1 MEAETIKKIIEP
13 IRKKMPR
20 YGTKKLHL
28 DIKDDLKNLG
38 IKMGRDAFL
47 SFARRHRLLVPKT
60 KRCFIT
66 TDSKH
71 FFYKSPNLIKNL
83 VPTESEQVFVN
94 DITYIKLQESYAYL
108 ALVTDLYSKKVMG
121 YRLDDNMKVGM
132 VKEALVVA
140 LKNCEYNR
148 STIIHHSD
156 RGIQYCCPDYSEFAE
171 SKGMILSTTE
181 KYDPYENAVAERING
196 ILKYEFGLV
205 KTIPSI
211 EVANKMLKEAVEV
224 YNKERRHCSL
234 QMQTPNFAH
243 SNQRHPYKSYKKI
256 KSKMVN
262 QDDGPGCKSRRNI
275 PQLYPQ
281 TANGNHLKIE
291 ESRLVD
297 KILEKQKDDK
307 NNHIIL
313 KT

>member
-1 MEAETIKKIIEP
+1 MQAATIKKIIEP

-28 DIKDDLKNLG
+28 DIKDDLKKHN

-47 SFARRHRLLVPKT
+47 KFARHHRLLVPRT

-83 VPTESEQVFVN
+83 IPTHSEQAFVN
-94 DITYIKLQESYAYL
+94 DITYVKLRDKYVYV

-121 YRLDDNMKVGM
+121 YKLDDNMKVGM
-132 VKEALVVA
+132 VKDALIMA
-140 LKNCEYNR
+140 LKNCEYNH
-148 STIIHHSD
+148 SSVIHHSD

-171 SKGMILSTTE
+171 SNGMILSTTE

-196 ILKYEFGLV
+196 ILKYEFGLI

-211 EVANKMLKEAVEV
+211 DVANKMLKQAVKI
-224 YNKERRHCSL
+224 YNNERRHCSL
-234 QMQTPNFAH
+234 QMKTPDFAH
-243 SNQRHPYKSYKKI
+243 THQMHKYKSYKK
-256 KSKMVN
+256 
-262 QDDGPGCKSRRNI
+262 
-275 PQLYPQ
+275 
-281 TANGNHLKIE
+281 LKIE
-291 ESRLVD
+291 N
-297 KILEKQKDDK
+297 KKKDNVNCDA
-307 NNHIIL
+307 
-313 KT
+313 